1 MHILS
6 DKEKAELEVIYA
18 SFLNDERVQKMKA
31 IPMHRGSNVYLH
43 SFKVAKEAMRMALRH
58 NKELDY
64 KSLLVASILHDYYL
78 YDWRTDRSLL
88 KGHGKNHPKIAV
100 NNAKEA
106 FDIDEVVASIMV
118 SHMWPINI
126 KLAPKSL
133 EALALNQ
140 ADKKIAL
147 VEALSSKAYKAKNE
161 SKYYERISKLF
172 D

>member
-6 DKEKAELEVIYA
+6 DKEKAELEEIYA
-18 SFLNDERVQKMKA
+18 SFLNDERVLKMRS

-43 SFKVAKEAMRMALRH
+43 SFKVTKEAMRMALRH
-58 NKELDY
+58 NKTLDY

-78 YDWRTDRSLL
+78 YDWREDHSLL
-88 KGHGKNHPKIAV
+88 KGHSKNHPKIAV
-100 NNAKEA
+100 DNAKKV
-106 FDIDEVVASIMV
+106 FDIDEIVASIMV

-126 KLAPKSL
+126 KFAPKSL
-133 EALALNQ
+133 EALTLNQ

-147 VEALSSKAYKAKNE
+147 IEALTSKAYKAKNE
-161 SKYYERISKLF
+161 VKYYERIAKLF